1 MTGFVLDASLALQWF
16 LEDETNREYS
26 LKVLAGLSQ
35 APATAPALW
44 FYEVGNALV
53 TACRRKRITPQQVDA
68 FLSRLSKL
76 PIEAAA
82 VGSLNMFELPAFALK
97 YNLTNYDAAYLYVA
111 VRLELP
117 LATSDNALRL
127 AAIPAGVSLVEV

>member
-1 MTGFVLDASLALQWF
+1 MS
-16 LEDETNREYS
+16 E
-26 LKVLAGLSQ
+26 
-35 APATAPALW
+35 
-44 FYEVGNALV
+44 
-53 TACRRKRITPQQVDA
+53 
-68 FLSRLSKL
+68 L

-82 VGSLNMFELPAFALK
+82 VGSLNMFDLPAFALK